1 MSKSFDLLFYLTAEI
16 SAKLVVTHK
25 LCYNTYINKKGGK
38 TVLYLAEVLFYL
50 IPIGS
55 IAFFIVSLVAFC
67 TSKSANKHSPGS
79 YTDSQMRTRKTLL
92 IISSVI
98 MGVLA
103 AVVIGL
109 MVLLFIGIAYM

>member
-1 MSKSFDLLFYLTAEI
+1 M
-16 SAKLVVTHK
+16 
-25 LCYNTYINKKGGK
+25 
-38 TVLYLAEVLFYL
+38 LYLAEILFYL

-67 TSKSANKHSPGS
+67 TSKNTNKRSPGS
-79 YTDSQMRTRKTLL
+79 YTKSQMKTRKLLL

-109 MVLLFIGIAYM
+109 AVLLFIGIAYM